1 MFCMRKE
8 RKEKIEELE
17 SIDMDDKM
25 GEFKD
30 K

>member
-1 MFCMRKE
+1 MRKG

-17 SIDMDDKM
+17 SINMDDKM
-25 GEFKD
+25 EEFKD

>member
-1 MFCMRKE
+1 MRKE

-17 SIDMDDKM
+17 SINMDDKM
-25 GEFKD
+25 EEFKD